1 MLSALEETPFVLQ
14 GPKPL
19 IPPPAWE
26 AYWLPGALAVGLAV
40 LAVYA
45 VRRFLRQGRPQPA
58 PATQLELALRLAETQ
73 PAGEAIAQATRAFRG
88 YLAALEPKAAA
99 TLSTEELLAALGG
112 LPLFLPARQPL
123 RAALREADAAK
134 FAGAALDPALLIA
147 ALREA
152 ARRIED
158 ARATFA
164 RTPLAPLVPTARPVA
179 PLATDTPPPLP
190 VPPPLPPRK
199 DPA

>member
-1 MLSALEETPFVLQ
+1 MLSALEEAPFVLQ
-14 GPKPL
+14 GPKPP

-88 YLAALEPKAAA
+88 YLAALEPTAAA
-99 TLSTEELLAALGG
+99 TLSTEELLAALDRR
-112 LPLFLPARQPL
+112 PLFLPARQPL

-164 RTPLAPLVPTARPVA
+164 RTPLVPNARPVA
-179 PLATDTPPPLP
+179 PHATDMPPPLP